1 MGWRCS
7 VMAWAWRER
16 RGGGPQSGPP
26 PGCYSGYNLV
36 RWLRQKERGPALSG
50 WPSPTESR
58 TASTVSAPCRNI
70 YSIAQPFSVVNTFF
84 VWLPLAALAASLPRG
99 RPRPRAGGGWALPAG
114 LACAITPGPRRAACG
129 PGREPAAT
137 VCAVRRSCRVACLP
151 WPGPPRSFGGPW
163 SRVSACCWD
172 GLKERRA
179 LWWLRTKRPLT
190 KRGRVWYS

>member
-16 RGGGPQSGPP
+16 RRGWPAKWAT
-26 PGCYSGYNLV
+26 PGLLFWAQFGSVAAPKRKRASPFGL
-36 RWLRQKERGPALSG
+36 ALS
-50 WPSPTESR
+50 TESR

-99 RPRPRAGGGWALPAG
+99 TPPPTGGRGGALPAG

-172 GLKERRA
+172 GPKEQRA
-179 LWWLRTKRPLT
+179 LW
-190 KRGRVWYS
+190 